1 MNSKM
6 KQLLDKFLEG
16 TTTLDEEK
24 QLGRMLAEN
33 NVPAELKA
41 LAELLKAEPC
51 DASDAEE
58 WLSEDLTD
66 EFDRIVSR
74 RKQHTVIRRL
84 IAAASVL
91 LIVGIGALL
100 WFGSEDEA
108 NDAVVAVSD
117 RRGGTAYP
125 PEEEVNEES
134 TELLSSRNAVM
145 PQQKAESEHKAIAS
159 SSRGESANP
168 PVKNADAPSATL
180 SEEQMAPVLAKLR
193 KRGEEIDDSVDRAH
207 IRDYIMNDEKLYN
220 MGQRILCENCP
231 IEE

>member
-1 MNSKM
+1 MNSEM

-58 WLSEDLTD
+58 WLAEDLTD
-66 EFDRIVSR
+66 EFDRIISR

-100 WFGSEDEA
+100 WFGSEDKA
-108 NDAVVAVSD
+108 NDAVVSD
-117 RRGGTAYP
+117 KT
-125 PEEEVNEES
+125 
-134 TELLSSRNAVM
+134 M
-145 PQQKAESEHKAIAS
+145 AS
-159 SSRGESANP
+159 SSRGESAYP
-168 PVKNADAPSATL
+168 PATEVIDESTEALSGRNDVKPQQKAEIEIKTKPDTTPSTTL
-180 SEEQMAPVLAKLR
+180 SEEQLNTLLAAHQAKLR
-193 KRGEEIDDSVDRAH
+193 EIDDSVDMAH
-207 IRDYIMNDEKLYN
+207 IKDYIENDEQLYKI
-220 MGQRILCENCP
+220 GQKALCLTCED
-231 IEE
+231 

>member
-1 MNSKM
+1 MNSEM
-6 KQLLDKFLEG
+6 KQLLNKFLEG

-58 WLSEDLTD
+58 WLTEDLTD

-100 WFGSEDEA
+100 WFGSENKA
-108 NDAVVAVSD
+108 NDAVVVSD
-117 RRGGTAYP
+117 KT
-125 PEEEVNEES
+125 
-134 TELLSSRNAVM
+134 M
-145 PQQKAESEHKAIAS
+145 AS
-159 SSRGESANP
+159 SSRGESAYP
-168 PVKNADAPSATL
+168 PVTEVIDESTEALSGRNDVKPQQKAEIEIKTEPDTMPSTTL
-180 SEEQMAPVLAKLR
+180 SEEQLNTLLAAHQAKLH
-193 KRGEEIDDSVDRAH
+193 EIDDSVDMAH
-207 IRDYIMNDEKLYN
+207 IKDYIENDEQLYKI
-220 MGQRILCENCP
+220 GQKALCLTCED
-231 IEE
+231 

>member
-1 MNSKM
+1 MNSEM

-58 WLSEDLTD
+58 WLAEDLTD

-100 WFGSEDEA
+100 WFGSEDKA
-108 NDAVVAVSD
+108 NDAVVVSD
-117 RRGGTAYP
+117 KT
-125 PEEEVNEES
+125 
-134 TELLSSRNAVM
+134 M
-145 PQQKAESEHKAIAS
+145 AS
-159 SSRGESANP
+159 SSRGESAYP
-168 PVKNADAPSATL
+168 PVTEVIDESTEALSGRNDVKPQQKAEIEIKTEPDTMPSTTL
-180 SEEQMAPVLAKLR
+180 SEEQLNTLLAAHQAKLR
-193 KRGEEIDDSVDRAH
+193 EIDDSVDMAH
-207 IRDYIMNDEKLYN
+207 IKDYIENDEQLYKI
-220 MGQRILCENCP
+220 GQKALCLTCED
-231 IEE
+231 

>member
-1 MNSKM
+1 MNSEM

-24 QLGRMLAEN
+24 QLGRMFAESD
-33 NVPAELKA
+33 VPAELKA

-58 WLSEDLTD
+58 WLAEDLTD

-100 WFGSEDEA
+100 WFGSENKA
-108 NDAVVAVSD
+108 NDAVVVSD
-117 RRGGTAYP
+117 KT
-125 PEEEVNEES
+125 
-134 TELLSSRNAVM
+134 M
-145 PQQKAESEHKAIAS
+145 AS
-159 SSRGESANP
+159 SSRGESAYP
-168 PVKNADAPSATL
+168 PATEVIDESKEALSGRNDVKPQQKAEIETKSKPDTTPPTTL
-180 SEEQMAPVLAKLR
+180 SEEQLNTLLAAHQAKLR
-193 KRGEEIDDSVDRAH
+193 EIDDSVDMAH
-207 IRDYIMNDEKLYN
+207 IKDYIENDEQLYKI
-220 MGQRILCENCP
+220 GQKALCLTCED
-231 IEE
+231 

>member
-41 LAELLKAEPC
+41 LADLLKAEPC

-58 WLSEDLTD
+58 WLAEDLTD

-74 RKQHTVIRRL
+74 RKQHIVIRRL

-100 WFGSEDEA
+100 WFGPENKA
-108 NDAVVAVSD
+108 NDAVVVSD
-117 RRGGTAYP
+117 KT
-125 PEEEVNEES
+125 
-134 TELLSSRNAVM
+134 M
-145 PQQKAESEHKAIAS
+145 AS
-159 SSRGESANP
+159 SSRGESAYPLVTEVIDESTEVLSGRND
-168 PVKNADAPSATL
+168 VKPQQKAEIETQSKPDTMPSTTL
-180 SEEQMAPVLAKLR
+180 SEEQLNTLLAAHQAKLH
-193 KRGEEIDDSVDRAH
+193 EIDDSVDMAH
-207 IRDYIMNDEKLYN
+207 IKDYIENDEQLYKI
-220 MGQRILCENCP
+220 GQKALCLTCED
-231 IEE
+231 

>member
-16 TTTLDEEK
+16 KTTLDEEK

-33 NVPAELKA
+33 DLPAELKA

-58 WLSEDLTD
+58 WLTEDLTD

-100 WFGSEDEA
+100 WFGSENKA
-108 NDAVVAVSD
+108 NDAVVVSD
-117 RRGGTAYP
+117 KT
-125 PEEEVNEES
+125 
-134 TELLSSRNAVM
+134 M
-145 PQQKAESEHKAIAS
+145 AS
-159 SSRGESANP
+159 SSRGESAY
-168 PVKNADAPSATL
+168 PSATEVIDESTEALSGRNGVMPQQKVEIEIKTEPEPDTMPSTTL
-180 SEEQMAPVLAKLR
+180 SEEQLNTLLAAHQAKLH
-193 KRGEEIDDSVDRAH
+193 EIDDSVDMAH
-207 IRDYIMNDEKLYN
+207 IKDYIENDEQLYKI
-220 MGQRILCENCP
+220 GQKALCLTCED
-231 IEE
+231 

>member
-1 MNSKM
+1 MNSEM

-33 NVPAELKA
+33 DLPAELKA

-58 WLSEDLTD
+58 WLAEDLTD

-100 WFGSEDEA
+100 WFGSEDKA
-108 NDAVVAVSD
+108 NDAVVVSD
-117 RRGGTAYP
+117 KT
-125 PEEEVNEES
+125 
-134 TELLSSRNAVM
+134 M
-145 PQQKAESEHKAIAS
+145 AS
-159 SSRGESANP
+159 SSRGESAYLPATEVIDESTEALSGRND
-168 PVKNADAPSATL
+168 VKPQQKAEIEIKTKPDTTPSTTL
-180 SEEQMAPVLAKLR
+180 SEEQLNTILAAHQAKLR
-193 KRGEEIDDSVDRAH
+193 EIDDSVDMAH
-207 IRDYIMNDEKLYN
+207 IKDYIENDEQLYKI
-220 MGQRILCENCP
+220 GQKALCLTCED
-231 IEE
+231 

>member
-24 QLGRMLAEN
+24 QLGRMLAESD
-33 NVPAELKA
+33 VPAELKA

-58 WLSEDLTD
+58 WLAEDLTD

-100 WFGSEDEA
+100 WFGSENKA
-108 NDAVVAVSD
+108 NDAVVVSD
-117 RRGGTAYP
+117 KT
-125 PEEEVNEES
+125 
-134 TELLSSRNAVM
+134 M
-145 PQQKAESEHKAIAS
+145 AS
-159 SSRGESANP
+159 SSRGESAYP
-168 PVKNADAPSATL
+168 PVTEVIDESTEVLSGRNDVKPQQKAEIEIKTEPDTMPSTTL
-180 SEEQMAPVLAKLR
+180 SEEQLNTLLAAHQAKLR
-193 KRGEEIDDSVDRAH
+193 EIDDSVDMAH
-207 IRDYIMNDEKLYN
+207 IKDYIENDEQLYKI
-220 MGQRILCENCP
+220 GQKALCLTCED
-231 IEE
+231 

>member
-33 NVPAELKA
+33 DLPAELKA
-41 LAELLKAEPC
+41 LAELLEAEPC

-58 WLSEDLTD
+58 WLAEDLTD

-100 WFGSEDEA
+100 WFGSEDKA
-108 NDAVVAVSD
+108 NDAVVVSD
-117 RRGGTAYP
+117 KTMASSRMGESAYP
-125 PEEEVNEES
+125 SETEVIDES
-134 TELLSSRNAVM
+134 TEVLSVRNDVK
-145 PQQKAESEHKAIAS
+145 PQQKAEIETKTKPDTT
-159 SSRGESANP
+159 P
-168 PVKNADAPSATL
+168 PTTL
-180 SEEQMAPVLAKLR
+180 SEEQLNTLLAAHQAKLR
-193 KRGEEIDDSVDRAH
+193 EIDDSVDMAH
-207 IRDYIMNDEKLYN
+207 IKDYIENDEQLYKI
-220 MGQRILCENCP
+220 GQKALCLTCED
-231 IEE
+231 

>member
-33 NVPAELKA
+33 DLPAELKA

-58 WLSEDLTD
+58 WLTEDLTD

-100 WFGSEDEA
+100 WFGSEDKA
-108 NDAVVAVSD
+108 NDAVVASD
-117 RRGGTAYP
+117 KT
-125 PEEEVNEES
+125 
-134 TELLSSRNAVM
+134 M
-145 PQQKAESEHKAIAS
+145 AS
-159 SSRGESANP
+159 SSRGESAYP
-168 PVKNADAPSATL
+168 PVTEVIDESTEALSGRNDVKPQQKAEIEIKTKPDTTPPTTL
-180 SEEQMAPVLAKLR
+180 SEEQLNTILAAHQAKLR
-193 KRGEEIDDSVDRAH
+193 EIDDSVDMAH
-207 IRDYIMNDEKLYN
+207 IKDYIENDEQLYKI
-220 MGQRILCENCP
+220 GQKALCLTCED
-231 IEE
+231 

>member
-58 WLSEDLTD
+58 WLTEDLTD

-74 RKQHTVIRRL
+74 RKQHAVIRRL

-100 WFGSEDEA
+100 WFGSEDKA
-108 NDAVVAVSD
+108 NDAVVVSD
-117 RRGGTAYP
+117 KT
-125 PEEEVNEES
+125 
-134 TELLSSRNAVM
+134 M
-145 PQQKAESEHKAIAS
+145 AS
-159 SSRGESANP
+159 SSRGESAYP
-168 PVKNADAPSATL
+168 PATEVIDESTEVLSGRNEVKPQQKAEIENKTKPDTTPSTTL
-180 SEEQMAPVLAKLR
+180 SEEQLNTLLAAHQAKLR
-193 KRGEEIDDSVDRAH
+193 EIDDSVDMAH
-207 IRDYIMNDEKLYN
+207 IKDYIENDEQLYKI
-220 MGQRILCENCP
+220 GQKALCLTCED
-231 IEE
+231 

>member
-58 WLSEDLTD
+58 WLTEDLTD

-100 WFGSEDEA
+100 WFGSEDKA
-108 NDAVVAVSD
+108 NDAVVASD
-117 RRGGTAYP
+117 KT
-125 PEEEVNEES
+125 
-134 TELLSSRNAVM
+134 M
-145 PQQKAESEHKAIAS
+145 AS
-159 SSRGESANP
+159 SSRGESAYP
-168 PVKNADAPSATL
+168 PATEVIDESTEVLSGRNDVKPQQKAEIEIKTKPDTTPSTTL
-180 SEEQMAPVLAKLR
+180 SEEQLNTLLAAHQAKLR
-193 KRGEEIDDSVDRAH
+193 EIDDSVDMAH
-207 IRDYIMNDEKLYN
+207 IKDYIENDEQLYKI
-220 MGQRILCENCP
+220 GQKALCLTCED
-231 IEE
+231 

>member
-41 LAELLKAEPC
+41 LAELLKAERC

-58 WLSEDLTD
+58 WLTEDLTD
-66 EFDRIVSR
+66 EFDCIVSR

-100 WFGSEDEA
+100 WFGSENKA
-108 NDAVVAVSD
+108 NDAVVSD
-117 RRGGTAYP
+117 KT
-125 PEEEVNEES
+125 
-134 TELLSSRNAVM
+134 M
-145 PQQKAESEHKAIAS
+145 AS
-159 SSRGESANP
+159 SSRGESAY
-168 PVKNADAPSATL
+168 PSATEVIDESKEALSGRNDVKPQQKAEIEIKTKPDTTPSTTL
-180 SEEQMAPVLAKLR
+180 SEEQLNTLLAAHQAKLH
-193 KRGEEIDDSVDRAH
+193 EIDDSVDMAH
-207 IRDYIMNDEKLYN
+207 IKDYIENDEQLYKI
-220 MGQRILCENCP
+220 GQKALCLTCED
-231 IEE
+231 

>member
-16 TTTLDEEK
+16 KTTLDEEK
-24 QLGRMLAEN
+24 QLGRMLAESD
-33 NVPAELKA
+33 VSPELKV

-58 WLSEDLTD
+58 WLTEDLTD

-100 WFGSEDEA
+100 WFGSEDKA

-117 RRGGTAYP
+117 SRGGSAYP
-125 PEEEVNEES
+125 PAAEVIEES
-134 TELLSSRNAVM
+134 TVALSGRNGVK
-145 PQQKAESEHKAIAS
+145 PQQKAEM
-159 SSRGESANP
+159 GTQTMP
-168 PVKNADAPSATL
+168 GTTPSTTL
-180 SEEQMAPVLAKLR
+180 SEEQLNTLLAAHQVKLR
-193 KRGEEIDDSVDRAH
+193 EIDDSVDMAH
-207 IRDYIMNDEKLYN
+207 IKDYIENDEQLYKI
-220 MGQRILCENCP
+220 GQKALCLTCED
-231 IEE
+231 

>member
-1 MNSKM
+1 MNSEM

-33 NVPAELKA
+33 DLPAELKA

-58 WLSEDLTD
+58 WLTEDLTD

-100 WFGSEDEA
+100 WFGSEDKA
-108 NDAVVAVSD
+108 NDAVVVSD
-117 RRGGTAYP
+117 KTMASSSSGESAYP
-125 PEEEVNEES
+125 SATEVIDES
-134 TELLSSRNAVM
+134 TEVLSVSNDVK
-145 PQQKAESEHKAIAS
+145 PQQKAEIEIKT
-159 SSRGESANP
+159 ET
-168 PVKNADAPSATL
+168 DTMPSTTL
-180 SEEQMAPVLAKLR
+180 SEEQLNTLLAAHQAKLR
-193 KRGEEIDDSVDRAH
+193 EIDDSVDMAH
-207 IRDYIMNDEKLYN
+207 IKDYIENDEQLYKI
-220 MGQRILCENCP
+220 GQKALCLTCED
-231 IEE
+231 

>member
-58 WLSEDLTD
+58 WLAEDLTD

-74 RKQHTVIRRL
+74 RKQHAVIRRL

-100 WFGSEDEA
+100 WFGSEDKA
-108 NDAVVAVSD
+108 NDAVVVSD
-117 RRGGTAYP
+117 KT
-125 PEEEVNEES
+125 
-134 TELLSSRNAVM
+134 M
-145 PQQKAESEHKAIAS
+145 AS
-159 SSRGESANP
+159 SSRGESAY
-168 PVKNADAPSATL
+168 PSATEVIDESTEVLSGRNDVKPQQKAEIETKSKPDTTPPTTL
-180 SEEQMAPVLAKLR
+180 SEEQLNTILAAHQAKLR
-193 KRGEEIDDSVDRAH
+193 EIDDSVDMAH
-207 IRDYIMNDEKLYN
+207 IKDYIENDEQLYKI
-220 MGQRILCENCP
+220 GQKALCLTCED
-231 IEE
+231 

>member
-1 MNSKM
+1 MNSEM

-33 NVPAELKA
+33 DVPAELKA

-66 EFDRIVSR
+66 EFNRIVSR
-74 RKQHTVIRRL
+74 RKQHAVIRRL

-100 WFGSEDEA
+100 WFGSEDKA

-117 RRGGTAYP
+117 SRGGSAYP
-125 PEEEVNEES
+125 PAAEVIEES
-134 TELLSSRNAVM
+134 TELLSGRNDVK
-145 PQQKAESEHKAIAS
+145 PQHKAEIENKTK
-159 SSRGESANP
+159 P
-168 PVKNADAPSATL
+168 DTMPSTTL
-180 SEEQMAPVLAKLR
+180 SEEQLKTILAAHQAKLR
-193 KRGEEIDDSVDRAH
+193 EIDDSVDMAH
-207 IRDYIMNDEKLYN
+207 IKDYIENDEQLYKI
-220 MGQRILCENCP
+220 GQKALCLTCED
-231 IEE
+231 

>member
-1 MNSKM
+1 MNSEM

-58 WLSEDLTD
+58 WLAEDLTD

-100 WFGSEDEA
+100 WFGSEDKA
-108 NDAVVAVSD
+108 NDAVVVSD
-117 RRGGTAYP
+117 KT
-125 PEEEVNEES
+125 
-134 TELLSSRNAVM
+134 M
-145 PQQKAESEHKAIAS
+145 AS
-159 SSRGESANP
+159 SSRGESAYLPATEVIDESTEALSVRND
-168 PVKNADAPSATL
+168 VKPQQKAEIEIKTEPDTIPSTTL
-180 SEEQMAPVLAKLR
+180 SEEQLNTILAAHQAKLR
-193 KRGEEIDDSVDRAH
+193 EIDDSVDMAH
-207 IRDYIMNDEKLYN
+207 IKDYIENDEQLYKI
-220 MGQRILCENCP
+220 GQKALCLTCED
-231 IEE
+231 

>member
-16 TTTLDEEK
+16 KTTLDEEK

-33 NVPAELKA
+33 DLPAELKA

-51 DASDAEE
+51 DDSDAEE
-58 WLSEDLTD
+58 WLAEDLTD

-100 WFGSEDEA
+100 WFGSENKA
-108 NDAVVAVSD
+108 NDAVVVSD
-117 RRGGTAYP
+117 KT
-125 PEEEVNEES
+125 
-134 TELLSSRNAVM
+134 M
-145 PQQKAESEHKAIAS
+145 AS
-159 SSRGESANP
+159 SSRGESAYPLATEVIDESTEALSARND
-168 PVKNADAPSATL
+168 VKPQQKAEIEIKTEPDTMPSTTL
-180 SEEQMAPVLAKLR
+180 SEEQLNTILAAHQAKLH
-193 KRGEEIDDSVDRAH
+193 EIDDSVDMAH
-207 IRDYIMNDEKLYN
+207 IKDYIENDEQLYKI
-220 MGQRILCENCP
+220 GQKALCLTCED
-231 IEE
+231 

>member
-1 MNSKM
+1 MNSEM

-24 QLGRMLAEN
+24 QLGRMLAESD
-33 NVPAELKA
+33 VPAELKA

-58 WLSEDLTD
+58 WLTEDLTD

-100 WFGSEDEA
+100 WFGSEDKA
-108 NDAVVAVSD
+108 NDAVVASD
-117 RRGGTAYP
+117 KT
-125 PEEEVNEES
+125 
-134 TELLSSRNAVM
+134 M
-145 PQQKAESEHKAIAS
+145 AS
-159 SSRGESANP
+159 SSRGESAYP
-168 PVKNADAPSATL
+168 PVTEVIDESTEALSGRNDVKPQQKAEIEIKTEPDTMPQTTL
-180 SEEQMAPVLAKLR
+180 SEEQLNTLLAAHQAKLR
-193 KRGEEIDDSVDRAH
+193 EIDDSVDMAH
-207 IRDYIMNDEKLYN
+207 IKDYIENDEQLYKI
-220 MGQRILCENCP
+220 GQKALCLTCED
-231 IEE
+231 

>member
-1 MNSKM
+1 MNSEM

-24 QLGRMLAEN
+24 QLGRMLAESDL
-33 NVPAELKA
+33 PAELKA

-58 WLSEDLTD
+58 WLAEDLTD

-100 WFGSEDEA
+100 WFGSEDKA
-108 NDAVVAVSD
+108 NDAVVASD
-117 RRGGTAYP
+117 KT
-125 PEEEVNEES
+125 
-134 TELLSSRNAVM
+134 M
-145 PQQKAESEHKAIAS
+145 AS
-159 SSRGESANP
+159 SSRGESAYP
-168 PVKNADAPSATL
+168 PATEVIDESTEVLSGRNDVKPQQKAEIEIKTKPDTTPSTTL
-180 SEEQMAPVLAKLR
+180 SEEQLNTILAAHQAKLR
-193 KRGEEIDDSVDRAH
+193 EIDDSVDMAH
-207 IRDYIMNDEKLYN
+207 IKDYIENDEQLYKI
-220 MGQRILCENCP
+220 GQKALCLTCED
-231 IEE
+231 